1 MLREKHF
8 KLALLTEAL
17 LQSPISR
24 VFRLTLVDPHR
35 HLADLED
42 ELERPIDRGQPRI
55 IAAIDRVDYPM
66 ATKLERPAPVGP
78 TIVASLC
85 IVAVERGMAPIDEH
99 SSNRLKAVVCKVRM
113 VFPRIDFCHG
123 CAPLA
128 DAIPLYGHFIES
140 VNQRQFCKPADRPS
154 LAERGPSQ
162 ATLIAQR
169 DKLCSTTCHMAEP
182 SDIETFI
189 AEWRGTGGS
198 ELANTQSFINGLARL
213 LGVDPPRGAKADDTA
228 NDYVFERRVFQDN
241 GDGTSSFGRI
251 DCYKRGC
258 FILEAKQGSEADRA
272 AADKGEDDLDIFG
285 QTAKTRVARGTARRG
300 TPGWAKAMVQAKGQ
314 AERYA
319 KALPIDH
326 GWPPFLLVADIGYC
340 IEVYADF
347 TGTGKAYAQFPDRAR
362 YRIMLEDLRDED
374 VRDRLRA
381 IWTDPKSLDPTARAA
396 RVTRDIADLL
406 ATVARRLEKRG
417 YDAETTSGFL
427 MRVLF
432 TMFAEDSKLIPEGS
446 FTQLLK
452 NQRAHPEHLEHQLSA
467 LWVAMDKGEFS
478 PALGVPLRKF
488 NGYLFK
494 ERTALPLDG
503 EELEVL
509 IQAAEHV
516 WTEVEPAIFGT
527 LLERA
532 LNPKERAKL
541 GAHYTPRAYVERLIG
556 PTIMEPLRADW
567 DGVRGAAATLIE
579 EGKADEAKAFV
590 EAFHSRLAQTKVL
603 DPACGTGNFLYVA
616 MARMKELEGEV
627 LDLLV
632 ELGDDQY
639 VAELTGHTI
648 TPENFLGI
656 EINPRAAA
664 IAQLVLWIGYLQWHF
679 RVNGADRTPPEPI
692 LRDVKTIENRDALIE
707 WDKKLAELDENG
719 DPVSRWDGETMKVHP
734 VTGKKVP
741 DETARVEVFRY
752 IKPRAAKW
760 PKADFIVG
768 NPPFIGN
775 KRMRKRLGENY
786 AKALRAAWPKV
797 PKSVDLVM
805 YWWDRCAELTQS
817 GQLRAFG
824 LVSTNSIKQVTN
836 RAVIEKWLK
845 TRPALKLSFAIPD
858 HPWMDDET
866 TAQVRI
872 SMTAAA
878 KTGRMGFLE
887 TIQSERKVKGQPN
900 VVELVSQLGQIHS
913 NLTIGANI
921 TDCGPLKS
929 NDAVSF
935 MGVIPSGT
943 GFRISAE
950 ELKEC
955 GHDLSDLPSVVRT
968 YLVGNELT
976 DNKAPGFIV
985 DYFGLNEAQA
995 REASPPLFQFVLN
1008 RVKDGRDARSG
1019 GTADSQQYAA
1029 EWWLFAKPRPGMR
1042 AALKGQSRY
1051 IATTETSK
1059 HRWFTFLSPTVLP
1072 DQKIRGVAIDDA
1084 FYLGVL
1090 SSRIHVV
1097 WSDAAGGRQ
1106 GVGNDPVYNNTTC
1119 FEPFP
1124 FPADVSDVVKGKI
1137 RIEAEAFDA
1146 LRKRV
1151 LESHEDLTLTKLYN
1165 VLEALREGRALTD
1178 AERDMHDRGLV
1189 TLIRQ
1194 HHDAIDALVAEAYG
1208 WPADLP
1214 DEEILTRLVALNK
1227 ERAAEEARGLIRW
1240 LRPEYQAPDYKAPVT
1255 QTLDLGETDGALP
1268 DNVIPWPG
1276 SLPEQVSAV
1285 QSILTAAATP
1295 LAPQDVARAFKGKR
1309 AATVRPVL
1317 DALAGIGMARRLND
1331 GRYAA

>member
-1 MLREKHF
+1 
-8 KLALLTEAL
+8 
-17 LQSPISR
+17 
-24 VFRLTLVDPHR
+24 
-35 HLADLED
+35 
-42 ELERPIDRGQPRI
+42 
-55 IAAIDRVDYPM
+55 
-66 ATKLERPAPVGP
+66 
-78 TIVASLC
+78 
-85 IVAVERGMAPIDEH
+85 
-99 SSNRLKAVVCKVRM
+99 
-113 VFPRIDFCHG
+113 
-123 CAPLA
+123 
-128 DAIPLYGHFIES
+128 
-140 VNQRQFCKPADRPS
+140 
-154 LAERGPSQ
+154 
-162 ATLIAQR
+162 
-169 DKLCSTTCHMAEP
+169 MAEP

-241 GDGTSSFGRI
+241 GDGTTSFGRI

-374 VRDRLRA
+374 VRDRLRD

-467 LWVAMDKGEFS
+467 LWAAMDKGEFS

-494 ERTALPLDG
+494 ERTALPLDA

-579 EGKADEAKAFV
+579 EGKAEEAKAFV
-590 EAFHSRLAQTKVL
+590 EAFHSRLAQTRVL

-707 WDKKLAELDENG
+707 WDEKVAELDENG
-719 DPVSRWDGETMKVHP
+719 DPLTRWDGETMKEHP

-741 DETARVEVFRY
+741 DETARVEVYRY
-752 IKPRAAKW
+752 VKPRAAKW

-768 NPPFIGN
+768 NPPFIGG
-775 KRMRKRLGENY
+775 KDVRDRLGDGYFKALFATTDVPESADFVMHWWDKAANAVRKAGTRRFGFVTTNSITQVFSRRVIAKHLDAKDRVSLLFAIPNHPWVDEKDGAAVRIAMTVAAPGKAVGQHWSVADESGAPDHLVYTERVGQISADLRIGADVTSAIGLRANEKLASRGVQLMGDGFIVTSEQAHALDAIRALSAQPAKIRTGVSDGSTIIFDYRNGRDLASRPRGVKVIDLYGLSEADVRDQHPAVYQHVLANVKPHRAQNNRASYRENWWLFGEQRSELR
-786 AKALRAAWPKV
+786 KALR
-797 PKSVDLVM
+797 
-805 YWWDRCAELTQS
+805 
-817 GQLRAFG
+817 
-824 LVSTNSIKQVTN
+824 
-836 RAVIEKWLK
+836 
-845 TRPALKLSFAIPD
+845 
-858 HPWMDDET
+858 
-866 TAQVRI
+866 
-872 SMTAAA
+872 
-878 KTGRMGFLE
+878 
-887 TIQSERKVKGQPN
+887 
-900 VVELVSQLGQIHS
+900 
-913 NLTIGANI
+913 
-921 TDCGPLKS
+921 
-929 NDAVSF
+929 
-935 MGVIPSGT
+935 GV
-943 GFRISAE
+943 
-950 ELKEC
+950 
-955 GHDLSDLPSVVRT
+955 
-968 YLVGNELT
+968 N
-976 DNKAPGFIV
+976 
-985 DYFGLNEAQA
+985 
-995 REASPPLFQFVLN
+995 
-1008 RVKDGRDARSG
+1008 
-1019 GTADSQQYAA
+1019 
-1029 EWWLFAKPRPGMR
+1029 
-1042 AALKGQSRY
+1042 RY
-1051 IATTETSK
+1051 IATIETAK
-1059 HRWFTFLSPTVLP
+1059 HRVFQFLPMSILP
-1072 DQKIRGVAIDDA
+1072 DNKLACIALDDG
-1084 FYLGVL
+1084 YHLGVL
-1090 SSRIHVV
+1090 SSGIHVS
-1097 WSDAAGGRQ
+1097 WSLSVGGLLEDR
-1106 GVGNDPVYNNTTC
+1106 PVYVKSQC
-1119 FEPFP
+1119 FDPFP
-1124 FPADVSDVVKGKI
+1124 FPADVPEALKGKI
-1137 RIEAEAFDA
+1137 RAEAEALDA

-1208 WPADLP
+1208 WPADLS

-1227 ERAAEEARGLIRW
+1227 ERAAEEACGLIRW

-1255 QTLDLGETDGALP
+1255 QTLDLGETAAALP
-1268 DNVIPWPG
+1268 NNVIPWPG

-1317 DALAGIGMARRLND
+1317 DALAGIGMARRLKD

>member
-1 MLREKHF
+1 MGQDRI
-8 KLALLTEAL
+8 EA
-17 LQSPISR
+17 
-24 VFRLTLVDPHR
+24 
-35 HLADLED
+35 
-42 ELERPIDRGQPRI
+42 
-55 IAAIDRVDYPM
+55 
-66 ATKLERPAPVGP
+66 
-78 TIVASLC
+78 
-85 IVAVERGMAPIDEH
+85 
-99 SSNRLKAVVCKVRM
+99 
-113 VFPRIDFCHG
+113 
-123 CAPLA
+123 
-128 DAIPLYGHFIES
+128 
-140 VNQRQFCKPADRPS
+140 
-154 LAERGPSQ
+154 
-162 ATLIAQR
+162 
-169 DKLCSTTCHMAEP
+169 
-182 SDIETFI
+182 FI
-189 AEWRGTGGS
+189 AEWRETGGS
-198 ELANTQSFINGLARL
+198 ELANTHSFIHGLTNL
-213 LGVDPPRGAKADDTA
+213 LGVDPPRGAKADDAT

-467 LWVAMDKGEFS
+467 LWAAMDKGEFS

-494 ERTALPLDG
+494 ERTALPLDA

-509 IQAAEHV
+509 IEAAEHV

-603 DPACGTGNFLYVA
+603 DPTCGTGNFLYVA

-692 LRDVKTIENRDALIE
+692 LRDVKTIR
-707 WDKKLAELDENG
+707 
-719 DPVSRWDGETMKVHP
+719 
-734 VTGKKVP
+734 
-741 DETARVEVFRY
+741 F
-752 IKPRAAKW
+752 
-760 PKADFIVG
+760 
-768 NPPFIGN
+768 
-775 KRMRKRLGENY
+775 
-786 AKALRAAWPKV
+786 
-797 PKSVDLVM
+797 
-805 YWWDRCAELTQS
+805 
-817 GQLRAFG
+817 
-824 LVSTNSIKQVTN
+824 
-836 RAVIEKWLK
+836 
-845 TRPALKLSFAIPD
+845 
-858 HPWMDDET
+858 
-866 TAQVRI
+866 
-872 SMTAAA
+872 
-878 KTGRMGFLE
+878 
-887 TIQSERKVKGQPN
+887 
-900 VVELVSQLGQIHS
+900 
-913 NLTIGANI
+913 
-921 TDCGPLKS
+921 
-929 NDAVSF
+929 
-935 MGVIPSGT
+935 
-943 GFRISAE
+943 
-950 ELKEC
+950 
-955 GHDLSDLPSVVRT
+955 
-968 YLVGNELT
+968 
-976 DNKAPGFIV
+976 
-985 DYFGLNEAQA
+985 
-995 REASPPLFQFVLN
+995 
-1008 RVKDGRDARSG
+1008 
-1019 GTADSQQYAA
+1019 
-1029 EWWLFAKPRPGMR
+1029 
-1042 AALKGQSRY
+1042 
-1051 IATTETSK
+1051 
-1059 HRWFTFLSPTVLP
+1059 
-1072 DQKIRGVAIDDA
+1072 
-1084 FYLGVL
+1084 
-1090 SSRIHVV
+1090 
-1097 WSDAAGGRQ
+1097 
-1106 GVGNDPVYNNTTC
+1106 
-1119 FEPFP
+1119 
-1124 FPADVSDVVKGKI
+1124 
-1137 RIEAEAFDA
+1137 
-1146 LRKRV
+1146 
-1151 LESHEDLTLTKLYN
+1151 
-1165 VLEALREGRALTD
+1165 
-1178 AERDMHDRGLV
+1178 
-1189 TLIRQ
+1189 
-1194 HHDAIDALVAEAYG
+1194 
-1208 WPADLP
+1208 
-1214 DEEILTRLVALNK
+1214 
-1227 ERAAEEARGLIRW
+1227 
-1240 LRPEYQAPDYKAPVT
+1240 
-1255 QTLDLGETDGALP
+1255 
-1268 DNVIPWPG
+1268 
-1276 SLPEQVSAV
+1276 
-1285 QSILTAAATP
+1285 
-1295 LAPQDVARAFKGKR
+1295 
-1309 AATVRPVL
+1309 
-1317 DALAGIGMARRLND
+1317 
-1331 GRYAA
+1331 